1 LWDASPFPSG
11 ALAPSTYNV
20 TTVGALE
27 RFFRTL
33 RILAARD
40 PTVTPPPSIEHM
52 FDAATETRSGPTPT
66 ATPEEVEALE
76 RRVADLVGLLNAT
89 TADLVAVVAEVLASG
104 AWQQEGIR
112 SPAHWL
118 AWQAGVSLRRARRLV
133 GIAQRTA
140 ELPCTT
146 AAFTAGSLSEDQVA
160 EITATVPAAHDA
172 ELASFATS
180 ATVSQLHKVAREHL
194 HEPVAEGP
202 PDQDRNQVVFGHGDD
217 GRWRLRAD
225 LDASL
230 GALVQRGL
238 EACRDTEFHAR
249 HPEADQTPARSG

>member
-1 LWDASPFPSG
+1 
-11 ALAPSTYNV
+11 V
-20 TTVGALE
+20 
-27 RFFRTL
+27 
-33 RILAARD
+33 
-40 PTVTPPPSIEHM
+40 
-52 FDAATETRSGPTPT
+52 FDQATETEEWPTPT

-194 HEPVAEGP
+194 HEPVAEGRP
-202 PDQDRNQVVFGHGDD
+202 TRTAT
-217 GRWRLRAD
+217 RWSSVTVTTAGGGCEPTSMPLSARWCREGWRRAGTPSSTP
-225 LDASL
+225 ATPR
-230 GALVQRGL
+230 Q
-238 EACRDTEFHAR
+238 
-249 HPEADQTPARSG
+249 DQTPARSG